1 MAYIVDLWTKKNP
14 DKSPGAPKK
23 VPSARWGVGKRWQV
37 RWQEAGEWT
46 SESFVTQDAAELH
59 RSRVEVGQDEGTW
72 ITKEKKAITFGD
84 LWEPLYASKAGISEK
99 TRRDYLSVW
108 QTHVEP
114 TWGGEACASVQ
125 RSTVTAWIATLVNT
139 KTAKDGQEPR
149 PLGDAQKYK
158 VGVVMRGL
166 MDLAKERGA
175 VASNPL
181 EKAVAKKPGPSER
194 RYLKV
199 HEVDALMDAAPTD
212 AARLLLRVLVMTG
225 LRPGEAKALKVKDLD
240 YDRALDD
247 SPRRGRPGAPGPDQD
262 AQAPRRA
269 HRWVAAARAHG
280 RGRGQGPRG
289 VAGARRAWPRVD
301 HVALEDRLVQH
312 AAVHGNR
319 GTGYLRAAAHRGV
332 PGHRRGR
339 RREDG
344 PAHAWPRLGG
354 YDPGYLRAPVG
365 GRPGRDSRRHR
376 VEDGRGARVQ
386 DDKRADERRL
396 GGRAPALDVPRRVAR
411 RAHT

>member
-72 ITKEKKAITFGD
+72 ITKEKKAITFED
-84 LWEPLYASKAGISEK
+84 LWEPWYASKAGISEK

-108 QTHVEP
+108 QTHVRP

-139 KTAKDGQEPR
+139 KTVKDGQEPR
-149 PLGDAQKYK
+149 LLGDAQKYK

-240 YDRALDD
+240 YDRARLMIRRDVDD
-247 SPRRGRPGAPGPDQD
+247 LGRPDQTKT
-262 AQAPRRA
+262 RK
-269 HRWVAAARAHG
+269 HRDVPIGGSLLRELMAAAEGKDPEAWLVPDE
-280 RGRGQGPRG
+280 RGHVWTTSRWRTVWFNMLQYTGIEGLDTYELRHTAASLAIA
-289 VAGARRAWPRVD
+289 AGADVKTVQLMLGHASAAMPLDTYAHLWEEGLDAIPDAIESKMAAERESRAISERMKD
-301 HVALEDRLVQH
+301 ASE
-312 AAVHGNR
+312 AE
-319 GTGYLRAAAHRGV
+319 
-332 PGHRRGR
+332 R
-339 RREDG
+339 RR
-344 PAHAWPRLGG
+344 
-354 YDPGYLRAPVG
+354 
-365 GRPGRDSRRHR
+365 SMFR
-376 VEDGRGARVQ
+376 VV
-386 DDKRADERRL
+386 
-396 GGRAPALDVPRRVAR
+396 
-411 RAHT
+411 